1 MKFGNALVL
10 SLALSFVGIE
20 ASARI
25 SAEAMLAQAAQE
37 RKLQTQD
44 IQKNACFSDEDF
56 TVYFKGKCDFDSLVN
71 RMNLKVEEN
80 NLCIN
85 TGKEEVMLL
94 VGKLF
99 HKLFTIIIHFL
110 TRSLL
115 NIYIFTMTAGE
126 AHPDREPYA
135 RMKVDQ
141 MCQKAMDDAMT
152 LPSKSVP
159 WEKVA
164 NKGANFDKQYYD
176 GNTYWNE
183 EFETNYDTIVP
194 GVPSNRLSRDAER
207 VGDLYETVAERLS
220 FQWPGIENFQQT
232 ACCHVLLGIGPSSK

>member
-10 SLALSFVGIE
+10 SLALSSVGIA
-20 ASARI
+20 ASTRI
-25 SAEAMLAQAAQE
+25 SAEARLAQAAQE
-37 RKLQTQD
+37 RKLQD

-115 NIYIFTMTAGE
+115 TFIFL
-126 AHPDREPYA
+126 
-135 RMKVDQ
+135 Q
-141 MCQKAMDDAMT
+141 
-152 LPSKSVP
+152 
-159 WEKVA
+159 
-164 NKGANFDKQYYD
+164 
-176 GNTYWNE
+176 
-183 EFETNYDTIVP
+183 
-194 GVPSNRLSRDAER
+194 
-207 VGDLYETVAERLS
+207 
-220 FQWPGIENFQQT
+220 
-232 ACCHVLLGIGPSSK
+232 